1 MFLPPIQ
8 MWGNLK
14 DNGLKDAAENK
25 HQKTTLLKLQQSFK
39 KKREENKTKN
49 LQKPKLIWKQN
60 AVGAAPQ
67 TWGPLCSFWPF
78 SPGCLT
84 ADSAKQ
90 WSTMWRW
97 NESFRTDG
105 RGQVI
110 VSAPSQD
117 GNRCFPLTDWVLS
130 EGVKDGSHK
139 MCSKSTVWGGDAPV
153 KWEDKMW
160 FPYEFIWA

>member
-1 MFLPPIQ
+1 MGWR
-8 MWGNLK
+8 M
-14 DNGLKDAAENK
+14 
-25 HQKTTLLKLQQSFK
+25 LQRTSTKRRLYQNYSSLS

-67 TWGPLCSFWPF
+67 TWGPLCSFWPV

-97 NESFRTDG
+97 NERFRTDG
-105 RGQVI
+105 SNCDRLRGQVI

-117 GNRCFPLTDWVLS
+117 GSRCFPLTDWVLS
-130 EGVKDGSHK
+130 EGVKDGK

-153 KWEDKMW
+153 KREDKMW